1 MVQSLQ
7 NGGLCMKYNE
17 NLKTIKANLIE
28 EAKKM
33 LPLSYEVCEA
43 DSFWSVH
50 VDKEGKVEADG
61 YAQESGIYIGKSIED
76 LSLSDIALLI
86 DNKLETRYAE

>member
-1 MVQSLQ
+1 
-7 NGGLCMKYNE
+7 MKYSE
-17 NLKTIKANLIE
+17 NLKTIKADLIV

-50 VDKEGKVEADG
+50 VDEEGKVEADG
-61 YAQESGIYIGKSIED
+61 YAQDSGIYIGKSIED

-86 DNKLETRYAE
+86 DTKLETRYAE